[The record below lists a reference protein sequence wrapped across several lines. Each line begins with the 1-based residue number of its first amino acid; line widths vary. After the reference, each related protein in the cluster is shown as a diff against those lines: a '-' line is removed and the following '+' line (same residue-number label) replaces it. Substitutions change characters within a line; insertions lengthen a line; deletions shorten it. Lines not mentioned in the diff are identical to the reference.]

1 MNKKF
6 FDISE
11 AFKQKKYREIIEFIE
26 KNIEESKR
34 SSQILNIL
42 ATCKIL
48 DGPVT
53 KDILIS
59 TINIFKQSYLQDKK
73 TNHALDALRN
83 FINFS
88 VNLFDF
94 DKSKENQIHCKKLF
108 ILCLNYYKYTN
119 DLFKDDKLLLLAIT
133 RIYKRFSDI
142 DNVIANLSKLIKNDS
157 NDSMIYTSY
166 IYYNSFKSDWSQNL
180 FYQNST
186 DLAKKLPIYSNSELK
201 NLNKKKKDKIYLG
214 FLSSDI
220 RGNHSITY
228 FLETILKNYNKEKFK
243 IFLFTNLRYED
254 DTTLK
259 FSNYSDVK
267 INIGNLNNLEVLNLI
282 RENSIDVMIDMMG
295 MTSSNR
301 IALFKNRLAPIQ
313 ISWCGYCNTTG
324 LSEMDYLITDKN
336 LIYDNEHSFYSE
348 KILYLNDIWNAHRG
362 FEFTRKQASP
372 PSVKNNYFTFGS
384 FNNFSKINDKVIEV
398 WSEILKKVENSKLML
413 KTVSSRDVEL
423 LSSKFEKKG
432 VIKSIKFLPK
442 QKNFKD
448 HLDLYNEI
456 DLALDTFPY
465 NGVTT
470 SFEAIWMGVPVL
482 TMEGYNFNS
491 RCGESINKNLNID
504 YLISKNHSEYVEKA
518 TELSKNKVRIK
529 ELRDKVFNDSI
540 KSPLFDTNKFNKNFF
555 SVIESVYKKLFN

>member
-1 MNKKF
+1 MNEKF

-11 AFKQKKYREIIEFIE
+11 SFKQKKYREIIEFLE
-26 KNIEESKR
+26 KNTEESKR
-34 SSQILNIL
+34 SSQILNVL

-59 TINIFKQSYLQDKK
+59 AINIFKQSYLQDKK

-94 DKSKENQIHCKKLF
+94 DKSQENQIYCKKLF
-108 ILCLNYYKYTN
+108 THCLNYYKYTN
-119 DLFKDDKLLLLAIT
+119 DLFKNDKLLLLAVT

-142 DNVIANLSKLIKNDS
+142 DNVIANLNKLIKKNS
-157 NDSMIYTSY
+157 NDSRIYASY
-166 IYYNSFKSDWSQNL
+166 IYYNSFKTDWSQEL
-180 FYQNST
+180 FLQKSI
-186 DLAKKLPIYSNSELK
+186 DLVKKLPTYSNSELK
-201 NLNKKKKDKIYLG
+201 KLVKKKKDQIYLG

-228 FLETILKNYNKEKFK
+228 FLETILKKYEKKKFK
-243 IFLFTNLRYED
+243 IFLFNNLRYED

-259 FSNYSDVK
+259 FSSYSDEK
-267 INIGNLNNLEVLNLI
+267 INIGNLNDLEALNLI
-282 RENSIDVMIDMMG
+282 RDKKIDVMIDMMG

-301 IALFKNRLAPIQ
+301 ITLFKNRIAPIQ

-324 LSEMDYLITDKN
+324 LNEMDYIIADKN
-336 LIYDNEHSFYSE
+336 LIYDNEQNFYSE
-348 KILYLNDIWNAHRG
+348 KILYLNDIWNTHRG
-362 FEFTRKQASP
+362 FDLIRKQVLP
-372 PSVKNNYFTFGS
+372 PSVNNNYFTFGS
-384 FNNFSKINDKVIEV
+384 FNNFSKINDNVIEV
-398 WSEILKKVENSKLML
+398 WSEILKKVENSKLIL
-413 KTVSSRDVEL
+413 KTVSSRDVEF

-442 QKNFKD
+442 QKDFKD
-448 HLDLYNEI
+448 HLDLYNKI
-456 DLALDTFPY
+456 DLSLDTFPY

-470 SFEAIWMGVPVL
+470 SFEAVWMGVPVL
-482 TMEGYNFNS
+482 TMKGYNFNS
-491 RCGESINKNLNID
+491 RCGESINKNLKID
-504 YLISKNHSEYVEKA
+504 YLISKNHSEYIEKA
-518 TELSKNKVRIK
+518 TELSKNKIKFK
-529 ELRDKVFNDSI
+529 ELRDQVFNESI

-555 SVIESVYKKLFN
+555 SVIEGVYEKIFN